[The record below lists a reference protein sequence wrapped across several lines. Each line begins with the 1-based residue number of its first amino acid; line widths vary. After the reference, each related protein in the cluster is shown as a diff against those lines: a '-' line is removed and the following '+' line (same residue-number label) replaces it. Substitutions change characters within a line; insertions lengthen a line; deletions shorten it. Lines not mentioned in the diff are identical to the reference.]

1 MQPQI
6 NQYCFLN
13 MEKNTNIPK
22 PTPSASSSKNKKRS
36 VISYANLS
44 PDLLSALKEKY
55 PRGYADYMGDIIKV
69 DKPDGSF
76 FYAVSLE
83 VPDAIYLVKV
93 DVKIDDYEDAENG
106 LFGGGGDIDADDPD
120 DFPDDD
126 TSSSFSE
133 EEESDE

>member
-1 MQPQI
+1 
-6 NQYCFLN
+6 

-22 PTPSASSSKNKKRS
+22 PTPSASSSKSKKRS

-55 PRGYADYMGDIIKV
+55 PRGYTDYMGDIIKV